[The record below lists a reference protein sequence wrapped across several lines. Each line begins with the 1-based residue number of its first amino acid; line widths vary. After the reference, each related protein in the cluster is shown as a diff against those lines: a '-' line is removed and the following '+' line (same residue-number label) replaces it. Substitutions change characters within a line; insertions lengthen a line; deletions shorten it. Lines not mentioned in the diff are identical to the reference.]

1 MWGHEWNDRRRVYD
15 IKLLEW
21 KTSEETEITQVNS
34 KICTFRQEKKLNM
47 DKTGNKI
54 ISVTVFYINSRRSA
68 CYATNKIFSKN
79 FRFHR

>member
-34 KICTFRQEKKLNM
+34 KYVLSDKK
-47 DKTGNKI
+47 
-54 ISVTVFYINSRRSA
+54 
-68 CYATNKIFSKN
+68 KN
-79 FRFHR
+79 WIWIKLVIK